1 MPPDTTTTIQLDRP
15 RAIRWTNRAAARN
28 SSLPRPVLFSQMHNP
43 RRRFYVLL
51 ALVWCA
57 LVDKD
62 HPFEAP
68 EDLAEYLHTDNQQ
81 VEALKAV
88 NRMIT
93 DAFPDDKRPT
103 VADSSA
109 TGPVPSQKGESASQP
124 STGGN

>member
-1 MPPDTTTTIQLDRP
+1 MPPDHPVTVQLDRP
-15 RAIRWTNRAAARN
+15 RTIKWTNRAAARN

-51 ALVWCA
+51 ALVWCS

-68 EDLAEYLHTDNQQ
+68 EDLAEHLHTEDQQ

-103 VADSSA
+103 EAGSSA
-109 TGPVPSQKGESASQP
+109 TGPVPSQKGESASQS
-124 STGGN
+124 STGGS